1 MQSLPFDIACF
12 CKTGQHASDEQ
23 SEWTVSLSLCSGILS
38 EFGLRVRNVEF
49 NLWLWGGHRLRIAFS
64 SIAICGLDAEW
75 ITLALRDTLTTHV
88 CTHAVNDRM
97 YMCGYIVDR
106 WIGVAFW
113 SGGHRY
119 SLAMMRINGYDSLLV
134 DSHSWIRTQT
144 VIVIALE
151 YVCWSAPHNATHSIY
166 SPFEIAFKMSVCFN
180 RHIYRPHPRPLTT
193 AHWNDSH
200 CWRLVDFKT
209 RWRASNSFCIE
220 TAFRRPTHEAS
231 RTNMITVVESWCASF
246 TNYGTRISAFR
257 SGDKSINVRRK
268 CGRRNCLLNRV
279 IGDFNH
285 EMDMCGM
292 NLIIVI
298 KFLLLWVNIF
308 SGIFSLLFIIEWME
322 IQCLKTLHTILWLIS
337 FF

>member
-64 SIAICGLDAEW
+64 SIAICGVDHIGASWHINDACLH
-75 ITLALRDTLTTHV
+75 TRGKRPNV
-88 CTHAVNDRM
+88 

-151 YVCWSAPHNATHSIY
+151 YVA
-166 SPFEIAFKMSVCFN
+166 V
-180 RHIYRPHPRPLTT
+180 
-193 AHWNDSH
+193 
-200 CWRLVDFKT
+200 
-209 RWRASNSFCIE
+209 
-220 TAFRRPTHEAS
+220 
-231 RTNMITVVESWCASF
+231 
-246 TNYGTRISAFR
+246 
-257 SGDKSINVRRK
+257 
-268 CGRRNCLLNRV
+268 GR
-279 IGDFNH
+279 
-285 EMDMCGM
+285 
-292 NLIIVI
+292 
-298 KFLLLWVNIF
+298 
-308 SGIFSLLFIIEWME
+308 
-322 IQCLKTLHTILWLIS
+322 LHTRRHTVYIVHSKSHLKLVCVLTATYIGPIRDHWRRLIEMIRIADGSLILKPDEERRIHFVS
-337 FF
+337 KRHFVGQRM